1 MIYAKKK
8 YRQMSSLISYKV
20 AFIGKATVGKTSII
34 KRIINNRFE
43 EGEQSTIGAG
53 SFLYQTTKG
62 EKEIVI
68 NFYDTAGQEK
78 FNALIGLYVR
88 EAAVIVIVATAEDTQ
103 EDIEKDFTKFV
114 NMMNNYGT
122 HEVPLVYVINKSGLT
137 EEYYDIQNV
146 DAIMISAKKG
156 TNIDNLLKKIIE
168 NIDIT
173 VKENNMLYPLLTRDD
188 VQKKKC
194 C

>member
-1 MIYAKKK
+1 
-8 YRQMSSLISYKV
+8 MSSLISYKV